1 MSKYKLYYF
10 NVRARAEVTRTLFA
24 QAGVEYED
32 IRLTRE
38 QWVELKES
46 RFHLRF

>member
-1 MSKYKLYYF
+1 MPKYKLYYF

-32 IRLTRE
+32 IRLTRDE
-38 QWVELKES
+38 WQELKAS
-46 RFHLRF
+46 KT